1 MIRVRVRTRDRLTVE
16 VRVEVRVKVR
26 VRAEAA
32 GLGRTRGP
40 ARVERPA
47 EEGLVRHGQTDGRSQ
62 FAPERAA
69 GRYAVRHLVRA

>member
-1 MIRVRVRTRDRLTVE
+1 ME
-16 VRVEVRVKVR
+16 VRVEVRVKVG

-47 EEGLVRHGQTDGRSQ
+47 EEGFVMVGVKVSG
-62 FAPERAA
+62 
-69 GRYAVRHLVRA
+69 

>member
-1 MIRVRVRTRDRLTVE
+1 MD
-16 VRVEVRVKVR
+16 VRVEVRGKVG

-47 EEGLVRHGQTDGRSQ
+47 EEGLVR
-62 FAPERAA
+62 
-69 GRYAVRHLVRA
+69 VRARVSG